1 MLKVLITVVLVV
13 TASAVLITF
22 SSNNANSKIQ
32 ELEKSKDRGK
42 LSWYAARA
50 KAKGQSEAKVAVPI
64 IEYAVPQD
72 LDTALA
78 YYSLVVVEPVEKKS
92 YPDESTIT
100 SWYKFRLIEEL
111 SRPTI
116 LCTTCPAIE
125 PAPADML
132 PLKSDEFVA
141 PRCEG
146 EIELG
151 GIKLVSV
158 NPDFPNFEKGKR
170 YVIFLAFDTARTAAA
185 LRMGPWGTFQ
195 VDDLDQLKAVNEK
208 YKHPVI
214 DELTGGADHSLNKLR
229 QRLKTGK

>member
-1 MLKVLITVVLVV
+1 MLKLVISAVLVV
-13 TASAVLITF
+13 AVSAVLITL
-22 SSNNANSKIQ
+22 SSNSVNSKIQ

-50 KAKGQSEAKVAVPI
+50 NAKGQTEARVAAPI
-64 IEYAVPQD
+64 IEYAVPKD
-72 LDTALA
+72 LDEALA
-78 YYSLVVVEPVEKKS
+78 YYSLVIVEPVEKKS
-92 YPDESTIT
+92 YPEESTIT

-111 SRPTI
+111 SSPTR
-116 LCTTCPAIE
+116 LCTTCPDIA

-146 EIELG
+146 EIELAG
-151 GIKLVSV
+151 VKLVSV
-158 NPDFPNFEKGKR
+158 NPDFPSFEKGKR
-170 YVIFLAFDTARTAAA
+170 YLIFLAFDTARTAAA
-185 LRMGPWGTFQ
+185 LRMGPWGAFRL
-195 VDDLDQLKAVNEK
+195 DDLDQLKAVNE

-229 QRLKTGK
+229 RRLKTGK

>member
-1 MLKVLITVVLVV
+1 MLKLLI
-13 TASAVLITF
+13 SAVLVIAVSSILITL

-42 LSWYAARA
+42 LSWYAAMA
-50 KAKGQSEAKVAVPI
+50 KAKGQTEARVAAPVVD
-64 IEYAVPQD
+64 YAVPKD
-72 LDTALA
+72 LDQALA

-92 YPDESTIT
+92 FPEESTIT

-111 SRPTI
+111 SRATI
-116 LCTTCPAIE
+116 LCTTCPAVT
-125 PAPADML
+125 PGPADML

-146 EIELG
+146 EIELAG
-151 GIKLVSV
+151 VKLVSV
-158 NPDFPNFEKGKR
+158 NPEFPSFQKGQR
-170 YVIFLAFDTARTAAA
+170 YLIFLAFDTTRTAAA

-195 VDDLDQLKAVNEK
+195 LDDLDQLKAVNKE

-214 DELTGGADHSLNKLR
+214 DELTGGADHSLNKVR
-229 QRLKTGK
+229 RRLKTGK

>member
-1 MLKVLITVVLVV
+1 MLKLLI
-13 TASAVLITF
+13 SAVLVIAVSSILITL
-22 SSNNANSKIQ
+22 SSNSANSKIQ

-50 KAKGQSEAKVAVPI
+50 KAKGQTEARVAVPI
-64 IEYAVPQD
+64 LEYAVPKD

-92 YPDESTIT
+92 FPEESFIM

-111 SRPTI
+111 SRATI
-116 LCTTCPAIE
+116 LCTTCPAIQ

-141 PRCEG
+141 STAEG
-146 EIELG
+146 EIELAG
-151 GIKLVSV
+151 VKLVAIDRDH
-158 NPDFPNFEKGKR
+158 PGFEKGKR
-170 YVIFLAFDTARTAAA
+170 YVIFLAFDTTRTVAA
-185 LRMGPWGTFQ
+185 LRMGPSGTFQ
-195 VDDLDQLKAVNEK
+195 LDDLDQLKAVNEK

-214 DELTGGADHSLNKLR
+214 DELTGGADHSLNRLR
-229 QRLKTGK
+229 RRLKTGK